1 MEIVTRSSRMRSICH
16 KLRADGQ
23 RIGFVPTMGALHE
36 GHLSLIREARK
47 MVDKVVVSIFVNP
60 VQFGP
65 NEDYLRYPRDLARD
79 ADLAATVDA
88 DYIFAPAVEDIYPPG
103 FSTYINIEGLS
114 DKLCGKSRPGHFRGV
129 ATVVS
134 ILLNVVRPHFAFFG
148 QKDAQQTV
156 VIKRMVK
163 DLKTDVEIVVSPTVR
178 EADGLAMSSR
188 NAYLTPVERKA
199 APVIFKALQQVKTLV
214 DQGTN
219 GADDLEA
226 AIRDTIA
233 SEPLIKID
241 YVGIVDSE
249 TLESVD
255 EIADRTIIVALAAFI
270 GKTRLI
276 DNIFLTPAE

>member
-1 MEIVTRSSRMRSICH
+1 
-16 KLRADGQ
+16 
-23 RIGFVPTMGALHE
+23 MGALHE

-47 MVDKVVVSIFVNP
+47 MVDKVVVSVFVNP

-79 ADLAATVDA
+79 SDLAATADA
-88 DYIFAPAVEDIYPPG
+88 DYIFAPAVEDVYPPG

-178 EADGLAMSSR
+178 EEDGLALSSR
-188 NAYLTPVERKA
+188 NSYLSPVERKA
-199 APVIFKALQQVKTLV
+199 APIIFKALQRVKALV
-214 DQGTN
+214 DAGTTTT
-219 GADDLEA
+219 AELQTAVSEM
-226 AIRDTIA
+226 IA
-233 SEPLIKID
+233 TEPLIKID

-249 TLESVD
+249 TLESVEAID
-255 EIADRTIIVALAAFI
+255 KRTVIVAIAAFI

-276 DNIFLTPAE
+276 DNIFLTPTE